1 MDVIKVGIID
11 DDGSKVTQ
19 IMTYLLYGMKDAP
32 KQKADKYSNM
42 KFEVFEIPLSV
53 DMNDITEYITNE
65 KIDALLIDYNLTSYE
80 TVPYTGVQLA
90 RYIQEKFMGFPLFI
104 LTSYEDELYEQEVFD
119 VYQIFDFERYL
130 SEPQERIELH
140 YKLIQQVAKYRK
152 QLELWKKEIEN
163 LIPKKGQ
170 SAAIDNRILELDTK
184 LEKSIDGHAAIPDEI
199 KKNLRSNKLDE
210 LIGKIDLLLKED

>member
-1 MDVIKVGIID
+1 MEVIKVGIID

-32 KQKADKYSNM
+32 KQKADKYSNVR
-42 KFEVFEIPLSV
+42 FEVFEIPLSV
-53 DMNDITEYITNE
+53 DMNDITEYIINE
-65 KIDALLIDYNLTSYE
+65 KIDALLIDYNLTSYA

-90 RYIQEKFMGFPLFI
+90 RYIQERFMEFPLFI

-130 SEPQERIELH
+130 SEPKERIELH
-140 YKLIQQVAKYRK
+140 YKLLQQVVKYHK
-152 QLELWKKEIEN
+152 QLELWKKEIES
-163 LIPKKGQ
+163 LLPQKGQ
-170 SAAIDNRILELDTK
+170 SATIDKRILELDTK
-184 LEKSIDGHAAIPDEI
+184 LEKSIDGHAAIPEKI
-199 KKNLRSNKLDE
+199 KNDLRSNKLDE

>member
-90 RYIQEKFMGFPLFI
+90 RYIQEKFMEFPLFI

-152 QLELWKKEIEN
+152 QLELWKKEIES
-163 LIPKKGQ
+163 LMPKKGQ
-170 SAAIDNRILELDTK
+170 SAAIDNRILELDTM

-199 KKNLRSNKLDE
+199 KKNLCSNKLDE

>member
-1 MDVIKVGIID
+1 MEEIKVGIID

-32 KQKADKYSNM
+32 KQKADKYSNVR
-42 KFEVFEIPLSV
+42 FEVFEIPLSV
-53 DMNDITEYITNE
+53 DMNDITEYIINE
-65 KIDALLIDYNLTSYE
+65 KIDALLIDYNLTSYA

-90 RYIQEKFMGFPLFI
+90 RYIQERFMEFPLFI

-130 SEPQERIELH
+130 SEPKERIELH
-140 YKLIQQVAKYRK
+140 HKLLQQVVKYHK
-152 QLELWKKEIEN
+152 QLELWKKEIES
-163 LIPKKGQ
+163 LLPQKGQ
-170 SAAIDNRILELDTK
+170 SAAIDKRILELDTK
-184 LEKSIDGHAAIPDEI
+184 LEKSIDGHAAIPD
-199 KKNLRSNKLDE
+199 KVKNDLCSSKLDE

>member
-11 DDGSKVTQ
+11 DDGSKSTQ
-19 IMTYLLYGMKDAP
+19 IMTYLFYGMKDAP
-32 KQKADKYSNM
+32 KQKADKYANV
-42 KFEVFEIPLSV
+42 KFEVFEIPLSA
-53 DMNDITEYITNE
+53 DMNDITEYITSE

-90 RYIQEKFMGFPLFI
+90 RYIQEKFMEFPLFI

-140 YKLIQQVAKYRK
+140 YKLFQQVVKYHK
-152 QLELWKKEIEN
+152 QLELWKKEIES
-163 LIPKKGQ
+163 LLPMKGQ

-184 LEKSIDGHAAIPDEI
+184 LEKSIDGHAAIPEEI
-199 KKNLRSNKLDE
+199 KNNLRSNKLDE

>member
-11 DDGSKVTQ
+11 DDVSKVTQ

-42 KFEVFEIPLSV
+42 KFEVFEIPLFV
-53 DMNDITEYITNE
+53 DLNDISEYITNK

-80 TVPYTGVQLA
+80 AVPYTGVQLA
-90 RYIQEKFMGFPLFI
+90 RYIQEKFMEFPLFI

-140 YKLIQQVAKYRK
+140 YKLIQQVVKYRK
-152 QLELWKKEIEN
+152 QLELWKKEIES
-163 LIPKKGQ
+163 LLPQKGQ
-170 SAAIDNRILELDTK
+170 SAEIDKRILELDTK
-184 LEKSIDGHAAIPDEI
+184 LEKSIDGHAAIPEEI
-199 KKNLRSNKLDE
+199 KNELRSNKLDE

>member
-90 RYIQEKFMGFPLFI
+90 RYIQEKYMGFPLFI

>member
-170 SAAIDNRILELDTK
+170 SAVIDNRILELDTK